1 MSSDSIVLALVIFL
15 HDLFTAIWVGG
26 LITLGLT
33 VLPAAKKMLAGA
45 QTRQFMDAI
54 LQRQSVLVYISILG
68 LVVTGAMQA
77 NRTPAFQGLFGLGN
91 AYTTALTVKHILV
104 AVMIVVA
111 LLRSLGLRRRS
122 TSPSPFQEK
131 LSIRLLFLNL
141 LLGVA
146 VLLLSG
152 FMAALASA

>member
-1 MSSDSIVLALVIFL
+1 
-15 HDLFTAIWVGG
+15 
-26 LITLGLT
+26 
-33 VLPAAKKMLAGA
+33 
-45 QTRQFMDAI
+45 
-54 LQRQSVLVYISILG
+54 
-68 LVVTGAMQA
+68 MQA